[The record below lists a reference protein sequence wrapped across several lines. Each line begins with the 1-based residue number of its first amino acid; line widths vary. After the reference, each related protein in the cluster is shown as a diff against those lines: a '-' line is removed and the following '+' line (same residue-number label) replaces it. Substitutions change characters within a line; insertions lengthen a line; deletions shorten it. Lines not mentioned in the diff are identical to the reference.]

1 VEVDT
6 TLVMEVEVQDTTL
19 DMVLETQVTTLVME
33 VETRVTTLVM
43 EVEVQDT
50 TLVMELEA
58 QAITLVLEVEIPDI
72 IPDTTVLH
80 LFQEMAIVTISV
92 AADKSVEATEEIMEE
107 VTGEVTEGDMVVDME
122 VVMDVDQADLCAKL
136 GVMLLLNVM
145 AINGNPMVEVVSP
158 VLVLA
163 GDMVTI
169 LDTHHIHHTHHTT
182 PSLITLYLVVA
193 G

>member
-1 VEVDT
+1 MGTPVMEAEIQDTTPVMELEILDTTPVMELETQDT
-6 TLVMEVEVQDTTL
+6 TLVMEAVTL
-19 DMVLETQVTTLVME
+19 
-33 VETRVTTLVM
+33 
-43 EVEVQDT
+43 DT
-50 TLVMELEA
+50 TLVMELEI
-58 QAITLVLEVEIPDI
+58 QAITQAQEMETPDI

-107 VTGEVTEGDMVVDME
+107 VMGEVTEGDMVVDME

-169 LDTHHIHHTHHTT
+169 LDTRHIHHTHHTT

-193 G
+193 V

>member
-1 VEVDT
+1 MGTPVMEAEIQDTTPVMELEILDTTPVMELETQDT
-6 TLVMEVEVQDTTL
+6 TLVMEAVTL
-19 DMVLETQVTTLVME
+19 
-33 VETRVTTLVM
+33 
-43 EVEVQDT
+43 DT
-50 TLVMELEA
+50 TLVMELEI
-58 QAITLVLEVEIPDI
+58 QAITQAQEMETPDI

-92 AADKSVEATEEIMEE
+92 AADKSVEATEEVM
-107 VTGEVTEGDMVVDME
+107 GEVTEGDVVVDME

-169 LDTHHIHHTHHTT
+169 LDTRHIHHTHHTT

-193 G
+193 V

>member
-1 VEVDT
+1 MLQYLWQQTKVRK
-6 TLVMEVEVQDTTL
+6 L
-19 DMVLETQVTTLVME
+19 DHFK
-33 VETRVTTLVM
+33 
-43 EVEVQDT
+43 
-50 TLVMELEA
+50 A
-58 QAITLVLEVEIPDI
+58 
-72 IPDTTVLH
+72 
-80 LFQEMAIVTISV
+80 LFEYFILG
-92 AADKSVEATEEIMEE
+92 VEATEEIMEE
-107 VTGEVTEGDMVVDME
+107 VTGEVMEGDMVVDME

-182 PSLITLYLVVA
+182 PRYLIYILMKGIMIMYL
-193 G
+193 